1 MLRKI
6 RVMHSNALGRGGFGA
21 RQNRGGVK
29 PTWNKGLKVIIDTHG
44 RMPSPQEF
52 HLNMVCKLQDFQLI
66 TP

>member
-6 RVMHSNALGRGGFGA
+6 RVMIADALGRGW
-21 RQNRGGVK
+21 GGVI
-29 PTWNKGLKVIIDTHG
+29 NVDKGLNVILDTND

-66 TP
+66 TL